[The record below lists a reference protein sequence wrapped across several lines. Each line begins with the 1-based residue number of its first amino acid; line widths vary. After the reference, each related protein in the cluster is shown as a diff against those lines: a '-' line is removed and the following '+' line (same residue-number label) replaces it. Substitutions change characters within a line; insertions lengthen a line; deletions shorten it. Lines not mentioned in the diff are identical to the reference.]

1 MQAGGALK
9 VAPVS
14 VRAHVVALQQQQLT
28 ANVAKK
34 NQSSS
39 EAQFYRVSIKRSMEV
54 MRNCEVSSSLG
65 LIWSDDYLSTYQTYV
80 NKELTRIA
88 DQMNR
93 SLELFLIR
101 PQAPFPPI

>member
-1 MQAGGALK
+1 MCQSYKVFLLFDLPTLNHSDQSVALSVRPTLARCLKRMQAGGALK

-39 EAQFYRVSIKRSMEV
+39 EAQFYWVSIKRSMEA
-54 MRNCEVSSSLG
+54 MRS
-65 LIWSDDYLSTYQTYV
+65 
-80 NKELTRIA
+80 
-88 DQMNR
+88 
-93 SLELFLIR
+93 
-101 PQAPFPPI
+101 